1 MVLGV
6 PIPTGVMHRNS
17 KVLIGLDITLDYCFL
32 IIWTLHGP
40 PLLVDKANFGLVLY
54 N

>member
-17 KVLIGLDITLDYCFL
+17 KVLIGLDAYSRLLLFNHLD
-32 IIWTLHGP
+32 IARPAT
-40 PLLVDKANFGLVLY
+40 VS
-54 N
+54 